1 MSASKCRTLSEV
13 TASPVCFVLSAP
25 SGAGKTTLAHAVL
38 PRLPEISQTVS
49 WTTRNPRP
57 GESDG
62 VDYTFV
68 TQDAFDD
75 YQAAGGFLES
85 AVVHGNSYGTPAS
98 EIERIQADGHDA
110 LMVIDVQGA
119 EAVRARL
126 ADAVTNFVLPPSR
139 KVLEDRLG
147 GRDGADPANEE
158 MIRRRLGVAAEEIAQ
173 FVRYDYLVI
182 NDDFDQAV
190 RELQAI
196 LTAERCKRR
205 QRTREA
211 SEILESFR

>member
-1 MSASKCRTLSEV
+1 MSEA
-13 TASPVCFVLSAP
+13 TAPPPVCFVLSAP

-38 PRLPEISQTVS
+38 PRLPEITRTVS

-57 GESDG
+57 GERDG

-68 TQDAFDD
+68 TQDAFDEQ
-75 YQAAGGFLES
+75 QAASGFLES

-119 EAVRARL
+119 EAVRTRL
-126 ADAVTNFVLPPSR
+126 ADAVTIFVLPPSR

-147 GRDGADPANEE
+147 GRDGADPASKET
-158 MIRRRLGVAAEEIAQ
+158 IHRRLGVAAEEIAQ

-190 RELQAI
+190 RELEAI
-196 LTAERCKRR
+196 LIAERCKRR
-205 QRTREA
+205 QRTHEA
-211 SEILESFR
+211 SGILESFR

>member
-1 MSASKCRTLSEV
+1 MSEA
-13 TASPVCFVLSAP
+13 TAPPVCFVLSAP
-25 SGAGKTTLAHAVL
+25 SGAGKTALAHAVL
-38 PRLPEISQTVS
+38 PKLPEIARTVS
-49 WTTRNPRP
+49 WTTRNPRR
-57 GESDG
+57 GERDG

-68 TQDAFDD
+68 TQDAFDEH
-75 YQAAGGFLES
+75 QAAGGFLES

-119 EAVRARL
+119 EAVRTRL
-126 ADAVTNFVLPPSR
+126 AAAVTIFVLPPSR

-158 MIRRRLGVAAEEIAQ
+158 TIHQRLGVAAEEIAQ

-182 NDDFDQAV
+182 NDDFDRAV
-190 RELQAI
+190 RELEAI
-196 LTAERCKRR
+196 LIAERCKRR
-205 QRTREA
+205 QRTHEA